1 MVKTGYSPFKYCA
14 SSYQLNSNMFPQ
26 RLDSPLAYDIA
37 KAMMD
42 GFNRHYRLFRTESA
56 RAKHRF
62 ETADWHG
69 QQRAQRERIEF
80 YDLRVLECTQRLE
93 KEFKAGAQAMDVWQ
107 QVKLHYI
114 GLLVDHRQ
122 PELAE
127 TFFNS
132 VTTKILHRT
141 HFHNDFIFVRP
152 AVSTEYIEND
162 EPQAKPTYRAWYP
175 TRETLGDSI
184 AQVIASFELQ
194 REFEDLP
201 RDCAQVLQ
209 AFSGR
214 MAQATLRANF
224 QIQVLSSLFYRNKGA
239 YVVGKIINGFSE
251 VPFALPILH
260 ARSSEGG
267 QSKLHIDACL
277 FGEDD
282 LQMLFSFARAY
293 FMVDMEVPS
302 AYVQFLRSLM
312 PRKPRAEIYN
322 ALGLAKQGKTLF
334 YRDFLFHLRHSTDKF
349 RIAPGIKGMVM
360 LVFDLPSFPYVFK
373 LIKDYYPPQKDTTR
387 EQIKGKYQLVKQHD
401 RVGRMADTLEY
412 SEVAFARTRFDDELI
427 AEIEKFA
434 PSQLEISDRDGDGQ
448 VEVIIKHLYIE
459 RRMIP
464 LNIYLQEA
472 FDAGGANPADT
483 TDKADKARVQIERG
497 VIEYGNAIKDLVAA
511 NIFPGDMLWKNFGVT
526 RNGKVVFYD
535 YDEIEYIT
543 DCKFRKVPEP
553 RHEEDE
559 MSGEVWYSVGP
570 KDVFPE
576 TFGPFLL
583 GNDAVR
589 SVFMQHHGD
598 LLDAAFWQA
607 HKERIAAGHVHD
619 VFPYEANKRFA
630 QVDTA
635 QAAIDSGV

>member
-1 MVKTGYSPFKYCA
+1 
-14 SSYQLNSNMFPQ
+14 MFPQ

-42 GFNRHYRLFRTESA
+42 GFNRHYQLFRTESA

-80 YDLRVLECTQRLE
+80 YDLRVREASMRLE
-93 KEFKAGAQAMDVWQ
+93 SEFKGGEQTMNVWQ

-114 GLLVDHRQ
+114 GLLVNHQQ

-132 VTTKILHRT
+132 VTTKILHRSY
-141 HFHNDFIFVRP
+141 FQNDFIFVRP
-152 AVSTEYIEND
+152 AVSTEYIENE
-162 EPQAKPTYRAWYP
+162 EPTAKPTYRAYYP
-175 TRETLGDSI
+175 SPETLQANVVKMVQD
-184 AQVIASFELQ
+184 FEL
-194 REFEDLP
+194 RTEFEDLA
-201 RDCAQVLQ
+201 RDAGYVVDALQ
-209 AFSGR
+209 KRLGDAK
-214 MAQATLRANF
+214 LRANF

-239 YVVGKIINGFSE
+239 YIVGKIINGFNE
-251 VPFALPILH
+251 VPVALPLLH
-260 ARSSEGG
+260 NKHG
-267 QSKLHIDACL
+267 KLVIDAAL

-282 LQMLFSFARAY
+282 LLILFSFARAY
-293 FMVDMEVPS
+293 FMVDMGIPS
-302 AYVQFLRSLM
+302 AYVQFLRSMM
-312 PRKPRAEIYN
+312 PRMPRAEIYN

-334 YRDFLFHLRHSTDKF
+334 YRDFLYHLRHSTDKF

-373 LIKDYYPPQKDTTR
+373 VIKDYYPPQKDTTR
-387 EQIKGKYQLVKQHD
+387 EQIKGKYLLVKQHD
-401 RVGRMADTLEY
+401 RVGRMADTQEY
-412 SEVAFARTRFDDELI
+412 SEVAFPRERFDDELI

-434 PSQLEISDRDGDGQ
+434 PSQLEISDRDGDGN
-448 VEVIIKHLYIE
+448 VEVIIKHVYIE

-472 FDAGGANPADT
+472 FDVGVEEPA
-483 TDKADKARVQIERG
+483 AQAQIERA
-497 VIEYGNAIKDLVAA
+497 VVEYGNAIKDLVAA
-511 NIFPGDMLWKNFGVT
+511 NIFPGDMLWKNFGIT
-526 RNGKVVFYD
+526 RHGKVVFYD

-543 DCKFRKVPEP
+543 DCKFRKVPAP
-553 RHEEDE
+553 RNEEDE
-559 MSGEVWYSVGP
+559 MSGEIWYSVGP

-589 SVFMQHHGD
+589 AVFMKHHAE
-598 LLDAAFWQA
+598 LLEANFWQM
-607 HKERIAAGHVHD
+607 HKERIQAGHVFD
-619 VFPYEANKRFA
+619 VFPYEQDKRFA
-630 QVDTA
+630 QAKNITVA
-635 QAAIDSGV
+635 

>member
-1 MVKTGYSPFKYCA
+1 MAT
-14 SSYQLNSNMFPQ
+14 FPQ

-80 YDLRVLECTQRLE
+80 YDLRVKEATARLE
-93 KEFKAGAQAMDVWQ
+93 KEFKAGEQPMDVWQ

-114 GLLVDHRQ
+114 GLLVDHHQ

-162 EPQAKPTYRAWYP
+162 EPAATPTYRAYYP
-175 TRETLGDSI
+175 SHDTLHDTI
-184 AQVIASFELQ
+184 VRMVDNFQLQ
-194 REFEDLP
+194 GPFEDLE
-201 RDCAQVLQ
+201 RDAGQVLEAMSGRLAQVK
-209 AFSGR
+209 
-214 MAQATLRANF
+214 LRANF
-224 QIQVLSSLFYRNKGA
+224 QIQVLSSLFFRNKGA
-239 YVVGKIINGFSE
+239 YIVGKIINGFNE
-251 VPFALPILH
+251 MPFALPILH
-260 ARSSEGG
+260 GKGG
-267 QSKLHIDACL
+267 KLVIDAFL
-277 FGEDD
+277 YGEDD
-282 LQMLFSFARAY
+282 LQALFSFARAY
-293 FMVDMEVPS
+293 FMVDMGVPS

-312 PRKPRAEIYN
+312 PRKPRNELYN

-334 YRDFLFHLRHSTDKF
+334 YRDFLYHLRHSSDKF

-373 LIKDYYPPQKDTTR
+373 VIKDFYPPPKDTTR
-387 EQIKGKYQLVKQHD
+387 EKIKGKYLLVKQHD

-412 SEVAFARTRFDDELI
+412 SEVAFARDRFEDELI
-427 AEIEKFA
+427 EEIRKFA
-434 PSQLEISDRDGDGQ
+434 PSQLEISDRDGDGRE
-448 VEVIIKHLYIE
+448 EVIVKHLYIE

-472 FDAGGANPADT
+472 FDVGL
-483 TDKADKARVQIERG
+483 DKETVAAEHARGQVEQA

-511 NIFPGDMLWKNFGVT
+511 NIFPGDMLFKNFGVT

-535 YDEIEYIT
+535 YDEIEYLT
-543 DCKFRKVPEP
+543 DCNFRKVPQA
-553 RHEEDE
+553 RNEEDE

-570 KDVFPE
+570 HDVFPE
-576 TFGPFLL
+576 TFAPFLL
-583 GNDAVR
+583 GNPLVKE
-589 SVFMQHHGD
+589 VFMAHHAD
-598 LLDAAFWQA
+598 LLSADFWQG
-607 HKERIAAGHVHD
+607 HKERILAGHVHD
-619 VFPYEANKRFA
+619 VFPYDRDKRFRRLK
-630 QVDTA
+630 V
-635 QAAIDSGV
+635 AA

>member
-1 MVKTGYSPFKYCA
+1 
-14 SSYQLNSNMFPQ
+14 MFPE
-26 RLDSPLAYDIA
+26 RLDSALAYEIA
-37 KAMMD
+37 QAMVD

-56 RAKHRF
+56 RAKERF
-62 ETADWHG
+62 EKADWHG

-80 YDLRVLECTQRLE
+80 YDLRVREAVARLD
-93 KEFKAGAQAMDVWQ
+93 KEFRAGEQPMDVWQ

-114 GLLVDHRQ
+114 GLLVDHHQ

-162 EPQAKPTYRAWYP
+162 EPAAKPTYRSYYP
-175 TRETLGDSI
+175 TRDTLADTLVRI
-184 AQVIASFELQ
+184 IDNFQLQ
-194 REFEDLP
+194 LPFDDLR
-201 RDCAQVLQ
+201 RDAGLVLD
-209 AFSGR
+209 AMSGR
-214 MAQATLRANF
+214 LNQVKLRANF
-224 QIQVLSSLFYRNKGA
+224 QIQVLSSLFFRNKGA
-239 YVVGKIINGFSE
+239 YVVGKIINGFNE

-260 ARSSEGG
+260 DRHR
-267 QSKLHIDACL
+267 KLVIDACL

-293 FMVDMEVPS
+293 FMVDMEIPS
-302 AYVQFLRSLM
+302 AFVQFLRSLM

-334 YRDFLFHLRHSTDKF
+334 YRDFLYHLKHSSDRF

-373 LIKDYYPPQKDTTR
+373 VIKDYYPPPKDTTR
-387 EQIKGKYQLVKQHD
+387 EQIKGKYLLVKQHD
-401 RVGRMADTLEY
+401 RAGRMADTLEY
-412 SEVAFARTRFDDELI
+412 SEVAFARERFEDDLI
-427 AEIEKFA
+427 AEIRKFA
-434 PSQLEISDRDGDGQ
+434 PSQLEIGDRDGDGYE
-448 VEVIIKHLYIE
+448 EVVIKHLYIE

-472 FDAGGANPADT
+472 FDALLGESADPATLAQAQAQD
-483 TDKADKARVQIERG
+483 QIEHA

-543 DCKFRKVPEP
+543 DCRFRKVPAP
-553 RHEEDE
+553 RNAEEE
-559 MSGEVWYSVGP
+559 MSGEVWYTVGP

-583 GNDAVR
+583 GNPAVR
-589 SVFMQHHGD
+589 EVFMRHHAD
-598 LLDAAFWQA
+598 LLEAEFWQK

-619 VFPYEANKRFA
+619 IFPYERDKRFSRSHS
-630 QVDTA
+630 
-635 QAAIDSGV
+635 AASVGAKASVGTT

>member
-1 MVKTGYSPFKYCA
+1 
-14 SSYQLNSNMFPQ
+14 MFPQ
-26 RLDSPLAYDIA
+26 RLDSTVAYSIA

-42 GFNRHYRLFRTESA
+42 GFNRHYQLFRTESS

-80 YDLRVLECTQRLE
+80 YDLRVREASTRLE
-93 KEFKAGAQAMDVWQ
+93 REFKAGELGMDVWQ

-114 GLLVDHRQ
+114 GLLVNHQQ

-132 VTTKILHRT
+132 VTTKILHRSY
-141 HFHNDFIFVRP
+141 FQNDFIFVRP

-162 EPQAKPTYRAWYP
+162 EPTAQPTYRAYYP
-175 TRETLGDSI
+175 TLETLHANVVKLVRDFDLHL
-184 AQVIASFELQ
+184 A
-194 REFEDLP
+194 FEDLE
-201 RDCAQVLQ
+201 RDTGYVVDALRARLGDVK
-209 AFSGR
+209 
-214 MAQATLRANF
+214 LRANF
-224 QIQVLSSLFYRNKGA
+224 QVQVLSGLFFRNKGA
-239 YVVGKIINGFSE
+239 YVVGKIINGFNE
-251 VPFALPILH
+251 VPVALPLLH
-260 ARSSEGG
+260 NKNG
-267 QSKLHIDACL
+267 KLVIDAAL

-282 LQMLFSFARAY
+282 LLILFSFARAY
-293 FMVDMEVPS
+293 FMVDMGIPS
-302 AYVQFLRSLM
+302 AYVQFLRSMM
-312 PRKPRAEIYN
+312 PRMPRAEIYN

-334 YRDFLFHLRHSTDKF
+334 YRDFLAHLRHSTDKF

-373 LIKDYYPPQKDTTR
+373 VIKDYYPPQKDTTR
-387 EQIKGKYQLVKQHD
+387 EQIKGKYLLVKQHD
-401 RVGRMADTLEY
+401 RVGRMADTQEY
-412 SEVAFARTRFDDELI
+412 SEVAFPRARFDDELI

-448 VEVIIKHLYIE
+448 MEVIIKHVYIE

-472 FDAGGANPADT
+472 FDIGVTEPA
-483 TDKADKARVQIERG
+483 AQGQIERA
-497 VIEYGNAIKDLVAA
+497 VVEYGNAIKDLVAA
-511 NIFPGDMLWKNFGVT
+511 NIFPGDMLWKNFGIT
-526 RNGKVVFYD
+526 RHGKVVFYD

-543 DCKFRKVPEP
+543 DCKFRTVPLP
-553 RHEEDE
+553 RNEEDE
-559 MSGEVWYSVGP
+559 MSGEIWYSVGP

-589 SVFMQHHGD
+589 NVFMKHHAD
-598 LLDAAFWQA
+598 LLDAAFWQT
-607 HKERIAAGHVHD
+607 HQLRIRAGHVFD
-619 VFPYEANKRFA
+619 VFPYEQDKRFVKHHDVSVA
-630 QVDTA
+630 
-635 QAAIDSGV
+635 

>member
-1 MVKTGYSPFKYCA
+1 
-14 SSYQLNSNMFPQ
+14 MFPQ

-37 KAMMD
+37 KAMLD

-56 RAKHRF
+56 KAKQRF
-62 ETADWHG
+62 EAADWHG

-80 YDLRVLECTQRLE
+80 YDLRVKEAVQRLE
-93 KEFKAGAQAMDVWQ
+93 TEFKAGEQPMELWHQA
-107 QVKLHYI
+107 KLHYI
-114 GLLVDHRQ
+114 GLLIEHHQ

-141 HFHNDFIFVRP
+141 YFHNDFIFVRP

-162 EPQAKPTYRAWYP
+162 EPAAMPTYRAYYP
-175 TRETLGDSI
+175 TRATLHENI
-184 AQVIASFELQ
+184 VRLVHNFRLE
-194 REFEDLP
+194 REFQDLE
-201 RDCAQVLQ
+201 RDARHVLD
-209 AFSGR
+209 AMNAR
-214 MAQATLRANF
+214 LAHVKLRANF

-239 YVVGKIINGFSE
+239 YVVGRLINGFNE

-260 ARSSEGG
+260 DDGG
-267 QSKLHIDACL
+267 KLVIDACL

-282 LQMLFSFARAY
+282 LQLLFSFARAY
-293 FMVDMEVPS
+293 FMVDMEIPS

-312 PRKPRAEIYN
+312 PRKPRNEIYS
-322 ALGLAKQGKTLF
+322 ALGLQKQGKTLF
-334 YRDFLFHLRHSTDKF
+334 YRDFLYHLKHSSDKF

-387 EQIKGKYQLVKQHD
+387 EQIQGKYQLVKSHD

-412 SEVAFARTRFDDELI
+412 SEVAFARDRFEDDLI
-427 AEIEKFA
+427 EEIRRHA
-434 PSQLEISDRDGDGQ
+434 PSQLEISDRDGDG
-448 VEVIIKHLYIE
+448 VEEVIIKHLYIE

-472 FDAGGANPADT
+472 FDAGA
-483 TDKADKARVQIERG
+483 TDQIERA
-497 VIEYGNAIKDLVAA
+497 VVEYGNAIKDLVAA

-535 YDEIEYIT
+535 YDEIEYLT
-543 DCKFRKVPEP
+543 DCSFRKVPQA
-553 RHEEDE
+553 RNEEE
-559 MSGEVWYSVGP
+559 ELSGEVWYKVGP
-570 KDVFPE
+570 RDVFPE

-583 GNDAVR
+583 GNPAVR
-589 SVFMQHHGD
+589 EVFMAHHGD
-598 LLDAAFWQA
+598 LLDPEFWQG
-607 HKERIAAGHVHD
+607 HKERIQAGHVHD
-619 VFPYEANKRFA
+619 VFPYDHEKRFA
-630 QVDTA
+630 A
-635 QAAIDSGV
+635 QN